1 VAPVAR
7 NQVRVDDLELTSAPP
22 TERPYTADPELD
34 RGGGEPYLGRA
45 SLPAPTRRRFTP
57 AATFAI
63 GSALGLAI
71 GWSLAGLGRE
81 APFVPTAPA
90 SARLMAVTGEPPN
103 QIVAAPLP
111 RRETASPLPGLA
123 HSAAGEP
130 SPTPRGRGG
139 AEGFRTV
146 ETPQV
151 GRTQA
156 PAAGSLACAAE
167 PTPADRVICGDP
179 NLRRLQRDLRVAYA
193 EALAAHQDRA
203 LLRQRQLA
211 WRDARNNIAD
221 SERLTWAYE
230 QRIRKLK
237 SATADARRQR

>member
-1 VAPVAR
+1 
-7 NQVRVDDLELTSAPP
+7 
-22 TERPYTADPELD
+22 
-34 RGGGEPYLGRA
+34 
-45 SLPAPTRRRFTP
+45 
-57 AATFAI
+57 
-63 GSALGLAI
+63 
-71 GWSLAGLGRE
+71 
-81 APFVPTAPA
+81 
-90 SARLMAVTGEPPN
+90 
-103 QIVAAPLP
+103 
-111 RRETASPLPGLA
+111 
-123 HSAAGEP
+123 
-130 SPTPRGRGG
+130 
-139 AEGFRTV
+139 V

-156 PAAGSLACAAE
+156 PAAGSLACAADL
-167 PTPADRVICGDP
+167 TPADRVICGDP